1 MAFDFNSL
9 RKSMQESAENI
20 RQSLN
25 KATEMIPDSV
35 KEINVS
41 ETVKDLTRKGQA
53 AFEEAVAKAKMPQQ
67 ENVTEEK
74 HQTEPE
80 SVLPIR
86 DSLRLLYCMII
97 ADGAVSDEEI
107 ARFCEIGQELDP
119 EFSSYQETII
129 EEGTSLMKSS
139 YADNDEYYDSV
150 HDFANDILQSASST
164 EENGVRGKLLL
175 WDLLTVVYS
184 DGDYSSNE
192 KRLLRLIT
200 KRFGIDS
207 AVLLEME
214 HTLRTLM
221 AMEDEEN
228 WLRNSDRSYAV
239 VEERMKEVE
248 DRKNTIMQGVKA
260 LIAD

>member
-74 HQTEPE
+74 HHTEPE

-97 ADGAVSDEEI
+97 ADGAVSDEET
-107 ARFCEIGQELDP
+107 ARFCEIGQELDS
-119 EFSSYQETII
+119 EFSS
-129 EEGTSLMKSS
+129 L
-139 YADNDEYYDSV
+139 
-150 HDFANDILQSASST
+150 SA
-164 EENGVRGKLLL
+164 
-175 WDLLTVVYS
+175 
-184 DGDYSSNE
+184 
-192 KRLLRLIT
+192 
-200 KRFGIDS
+200 
-207 AVLLEME
+207 
-214 HTLRTLM
+214 
-221 AMEDEEN
+221 
-228 WLRNSDRSYAV
+228 
-239 VEERMKEVE
+239 
-248 DRKNTIMQGVKA
+248 
-260 LIAD
+260 

>member
-1 MAFDFNSL
+1 MAFDFNSI

-20 RQSLN
+20 LQSIN
-25 KATEMIPDSV
+25 KATEMIPDSI

-53 AFEEAVAKAKMPQQ
+53 AFEEAVAKTKMPQQ
-67 ENVTEEK
+67 EEITEGT
-74 HQTEPE
+74 HQTEQE
-80 SVLPIR
+80 SVIPIR

-97 ADGAVSDEEI
+97 VDGVVSDEET

-129 EEGTSLMKSS
+129 EEGTLLMKSS
-139 YADNDEYYDSV
+139 FADNDEYYDNV
-150 HDFANDILQSASST
+150 HDLASEILKSADT
-164 EENGVRGKLLL
+164 LKENGVRGKLLL
-175 WDLLTVVYS
+175 WDLLTVAYS
-184 DGDYSSNE
+184 EGEFSLNE

-200 KRFGIDS
+200 KRFGVDS
-207 AVLLEME
+207 SVLLEME

-221 AMEDEEN
+221 AIENEEN

-239 VEERMKEVE
+239 VEERMNELE